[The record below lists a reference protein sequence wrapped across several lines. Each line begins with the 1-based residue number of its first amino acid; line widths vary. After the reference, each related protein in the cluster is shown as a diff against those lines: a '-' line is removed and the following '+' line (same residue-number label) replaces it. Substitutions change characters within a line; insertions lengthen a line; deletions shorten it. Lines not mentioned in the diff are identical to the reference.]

1 MRPYGTLALA
11 ALIAVTAAF
20 AIFAAYATV
29 QSDEKYYV
37 YGSATV
43 NHEPVSI
50 QANSNFA
57 LSLAAGDQG
66 TNKELLMTVTKDG
79 SINSVKISVK
89 LTNVAQLRGYF
100 KYLKIL
106 LKDSTSGE
114 IKGMITLNKPTAVL
128 TLDSQDFDSNG
139 NAEIYAITYYELA
152 DHKLFDNVPLLFQVN
167 LLQES

>member
-20 AIFAAYATV
+20 AVFAAYATV

-50 QANSNFA
+50 QVKKAFNLN
-57 LSLAAGDQG
+57 LAAGDQG
-66 TNKELLMTVTKDG
+66 TDTQWLMNITKD
-79 SINSVKISVK
+79 SNINSVKISVK

-106 LKDSTSGE
+106 LKDEASGE
-114 IKGMITLNKPTAVL
+114 IKGIITLNKPTAVL
-128 TLDSQDFDSNG
+128 TLDNQDFDSYN
-139 NAEIYAITYYELA
+139 NAKITAIVFYELA
-152 DHKLFDNVPLLFQVN
+152 DHKLFDSVPLLFQVN